1 MHVEDYLH
9 VLANVNTIKIFKR
22 VFEGEQICFLSA
34 ASHNGKVKSY
44 FENNDSTIEF
54 RAFDN
59 RAPTKSTFT
68 RVISLLKKAGDDFLF
83 FKKLLKNCGLDD
95 VIIVSHIYPHSLILL
110 NFLAKFY
117 RNKFVLIMLHGEIEY
132 TLFPQSLSQKV
143 IGAMYKVCLK
153 FKARIINFIF
163 LTKISQQIMTEAN
176 VLDSRNI
183 ISMELPTFEKIIPL
197 ISSSDLSTPIRF
209 GHIGSAG
216 KRKNVDKLYDI
227 ASINSD
233 LVKSKKIEFW
243 VVGILEDSIKQHLNA
258 NVKNLVNDQINTP
271 LSREKYDSEVA
282 NLDYSMFFYGQNDFL
297 LRSSAA
303 FFDAIFYEK
312 PIIAIK
318 NRFFVD
324 MFVVNGEM
332 GYLCEDVDEMNALI
346 EGIVLNRELSLK
358 SYKLFIDNIQ
368 AYKKTLS
375 IDNIAADLKDQLKS
389 FGYFS

>member
-1 MHVEDYLH
+1 
-9 VLANVNTIKIFKR
+9 
-22 VFEGEQICFLSA
+22 
-34 ASHNGKVKSY
+34 
-44 FENNDSTIEF
+44 
-54 RAFDN
+54 
-59 RAPTKSTFT
+59 
-68 RVISLLKKAGDDFLF
+68 
-83 FKKLLKNCGLDD
+83 
-95 VIIVSHIYPHSLILL
+95 
-110 NFLAKFY
+110 
-117 RNKFVLIMLHGEIEY
+117 
-132 TLFPQSLSQKV
+132 
-143 IGAMYKVCLK
+143 
-153 FKARIINFIF
+153 
-163 LTKISQQIMTEAN
+163 
-176 VLDSRNI
+176 
-183 ISMELPTFEKIIPL
+183 MELPTFEKITPL